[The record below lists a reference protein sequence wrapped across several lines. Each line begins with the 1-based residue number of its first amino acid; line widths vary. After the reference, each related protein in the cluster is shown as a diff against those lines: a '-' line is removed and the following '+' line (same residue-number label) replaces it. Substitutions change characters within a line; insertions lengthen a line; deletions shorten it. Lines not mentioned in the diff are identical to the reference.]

1 MAIGAITALF
11 VQGRR
16 RMGASWA
23 VKERKRRRDSGA
35 YQSAPVAL
43 IALSSALAGRAALAR
58 VARDISVI
66 W

>member
-1 MAIGAITALF
+1 
-11 VQGRR
+11 
-16 RMGASWA
+16 MGASWA